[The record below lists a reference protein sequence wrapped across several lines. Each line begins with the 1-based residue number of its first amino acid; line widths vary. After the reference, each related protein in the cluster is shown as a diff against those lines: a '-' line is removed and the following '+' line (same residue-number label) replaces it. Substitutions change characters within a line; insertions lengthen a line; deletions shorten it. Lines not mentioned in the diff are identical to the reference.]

1 MKISDDVGDM
11 DLGMHKLEV
20 LADQFSDL
28 AVVDSDVPQKRLR
41 SVVVQFEA
49 GKSTQLHMIN
59 RLNNVMS
66 GEKIVPNFRG
76 CGWC

>member
-1 MKISDDVGDM
+1 MG
-11 DLGMHKLEV
+11 LGMYKLEV
-20 LADQFSDL
+20 LTDQFSDL

-59 RLNNVMS
+59 RLNDIMS
-66 GEKIVPNFRG
+66 GKNIVPNFRG

>member
-1 MKISDDVGDM
+1 MY
-11 DLGMHKLEV
+11 KLEV
-20 LADQFSDL
+20 LTDQFSDL

-59 RLNNVMS
+59 RLNNIMS
-66 GEKIVPNFRG
+66 GKNIVPNFRG
-76 CGWC
+76 CDRC